1 MSLEAPDYRRLINEL
16 QSVIT
21 DTLKLL
27 DDFEDTG
34 MNEHMVEDYER
45 LHGIL
50 NTAITDQRR
59 YQAELLAV
67 LRKDAAKTTG
77 GASSGHGS
85 GASDKP

>member
-1 MSLEAPDYRRLINEL
+1 MNLKAPDYRHLIDEL

-34 MNEHMVEDYER
+34 MNEHMVDDYDR
-45 LHGIL
+45 LHSIL

-67 LRKDAAKTTG
+67 LRKDAKASG
-77 GASSGHGS
+77 EASSGHDS
-85 GASDKP
+85 GANDEL

>member
-1 MSLEAPDYRRLINEL
+1 MNLEAPDYRRLINEL

-67 LRKDAAKTTG
+67 LRKDANATG